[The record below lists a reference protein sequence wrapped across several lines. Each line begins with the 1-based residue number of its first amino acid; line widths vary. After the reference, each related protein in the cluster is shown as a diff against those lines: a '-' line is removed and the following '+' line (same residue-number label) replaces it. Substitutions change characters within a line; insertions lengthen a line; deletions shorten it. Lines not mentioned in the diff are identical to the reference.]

1 MEIERKFLVA
11 ERPNLEASEG
21 IEIEQGYLAVGD
33 GGGDAEVRLRR
44 KGRRPAAD
52 RQGR

>member
-11 ERPNLEASEG
+11 ERPDLEGREG

-33 GGGDAEVRLRR
+33 GGDDARSGCVA
-44 KGRRPAAD
+44 GRRPAAD